1 LVFGNSRIFPE
12 FLLAVDIFG
21 LGDFSRTLF
30 ILFATQVF
38 DSLIRE
44 SVAGIAVGLY
54 TPYLPR
60 ESLRGVIHRP
70 MSPFLLLHPPEIG
83 TSSTTQ
89 GKVVIPFC
97 AFGKFMLPTARLHPS
112 HIAWQ

>member
-1 LVFGNSRIFPE
+1 MGCLVREKPNHEPAAGSLSLVFGNSRIFPE
-12 FLLAVDIFG
+12 FLLALDIFG
-21 LGDFSRTLF
+21 LGDFSPTLL

-60 ESLRGVIHRP
+60 ESLR
-70 MSPFLLLHPPEIG
+70 E
-83 TSSTTQ
+83 
-89 GKVVIPFC
+89 
-97 AFGKFMLPTARLHPS
+97 
-112 HIAWQ
+112 